1 MAMHYRR
8 HPPTNP
14 FTGRGLP
21 AASPYRQAEQDANAK
36 SHSSSISIMAKKA
49 ALIVLSFVMFYT
61 LFLGGDTS
69 TPEVSSQY
77 SGGYK
82 ERADA
87 SGSGNG
93 PVKLSVPEVKSEVS
107 YENESDPD
115 EKELSS
121 ETEPTEF
128 RGGKLD
134 EYSYKSD
141 GGSGSGSGDDH
152 QPTTTMATVDAESNN
167 MGDEYGKEN
176 SQDLS
181 EKRSSNDVGNYDY
194 NNADR
199 GVEKGDTSSVEF
211 GKDLDEKT
219 QLVNS
224 GHDEDN
230 KGSLDSDKLTE
241 YSAKHSED
249 ESESKTSF
257 LGDEESA
264 SKKYD
269 KDVGESHEKLS
280 EYAQQHSDED
290 ESSLTSKTYDSTS
303 KRDAD
308 EDGYHKELNESPKK
322 YDDEETNS
330 YRSKSKYDSD
340 THGEEKLN
348 EYARGSEDALN
359 SEKEYNPQSKYH
371 KDIDAVETSSE
382 PSEYTKTHD
391 KNSEDMLGSSKYRSS
406 IAESGEDHSE
416 SKYENGN
423 ADKLSEYAK
432 SDNENGE
439 EAVSPGKQHEPE
451 SQYGTSVDEVDTL
464 QKDQSESKYDR
475 HADEGDSSHKS
486 KSNYDEEPRSY
497 RKDEPSSEAL
507 LEMPIGDTE
516 KATDE
521 KTGDSTTH
529 KNVSGK
535 SASESGQ
542 ESYPEKLHSK
552 SEIIRGDNEEP
563 EPELV
568 RDSYEKSTGNS
579 EDGLKLENLSTKY
592 RDSIGGNAT
601 NDSGTTDVK
610 SYNRDESDKK
620 TSEYSIDERE
630 STKKSLEADVKN
642 YNRDESDQKTSDY
655 PSDESEY
662 TKKSPKAYETDK
674 NTIESETI
682 EKANQ
687 ETESASVE
695 SFERESKYDTSND
708 SKRSSMHEDSDKS
721 LEGGTGKLSSE
732 TEHADENK
740 LSGGEEGEESI
751 KPLDLSSVIE
761 SDSQSE
767 KVPKESAAEGA
778 DDKSSLLVEKS
789 DNETDNEKASYEKT
803 EDVQTTANDKPIV
816 VSKKGNA
823 SQIFDKI
830 KSEVESGSSKTEDTE
845 PIKSNSTTINDKGS
859 NENEIT
865 EKDESDAKSSGRTSG
880 ETDLNSKVVAGS
892 IRGAASNDEVKST
905 FVEDDG
911 EETSIGSGRLRG
923 SKLTVASDT
932 IETKESSNS
941 TSSQPEI
948 LGDEVEK
955 TPDTAVESDGL
966 SSVEKEVHE
975 DSSKSLSDKNGL
987 DENILDKTEA
997 ALIENDQH
1005 SEAKNSSAYVE
1016 SDAANEPNEKK
1027 SEMETASDVSKVS
1040 TSLPENEDQNKET
1053 NSEKVHEK
1061 TEDSAAPDELKKVET
1076 DRDQLNHEAVSDAD
1090 ERVESEGQAAS
1101 EKVHLERVES
1111 KEELD

>member
-1 MAMHYRR
+1 
-8 HPPTNP
+8 
-14 FTGRGLP
+14 
-21 AASPYRQAEQDANAK
+21 
-36 SHSSSISIMAKKA
+36 
-49 ALIVLSFVMFYT
+49 
-61 LFLGGDTS
+61 
-69 TPEVSSQY
+69 
-77 SGGYK
+77 
-82 ERADA
+82 
-87 SGSGNG
+87 
-93 PVKLSVPEVKSEVS
+93 
-107 YENESDPD
+107 
-115 EKELSS
+115 
-121 ETEPTEF
+121 
-128 RGGKLD
+128 LD
-134 EYSYKSD
+134 
-141 GGSGSGSGDDH
+141 
-152 QPTTTMATVDAESNN
+152 
-167 MGDEYGKEN
+167 
-176 SQDLS
+176 
-181 EKRSSNDVGNYDY
+181 
-194 NNADR
+194 
-199 GVEKGDTSSVEF
+199 
-211 GKDLDEKT
+211 
-219 QLVNS
+219 
-224 GHDEDN
+224 
-230 KGSLDSDKLTE
+230 
-241 YSAKHSED
+241 
-249 ESESKTSF
+249 
-257 LGDEESA
+257 
-264 SKKYD
+264 
-269 KDVGESHEKLS
+269 
-280 EYAQQHSDED
+280 
-290 ESSLTSKTYDSTS
+290 
-303 KRDAD
+303 
-308 EDGYHKELNESPKK
+308 ESPKK

-382 PSEYTKTHD
+382 PSKYTKTHD

-486 KSNYDEEPRSY
+486 KSNYDKEPRSY
-497 RKDEPSSEAL
+497 RKDEPSSEVL
-507 LEMPIGDTE
+507 LEMPIGETE

-620 TSEYSIDERE
+620 TSEYSIDESE

-655 PSDESEY
+655 PIDGREY

-721 LEGGTGKLSSE
+721 LEGGTVKLSSE

-767 KVPKESAAEGA
+767 KVPKESAAEA
-778 DDKSSLLVEKS
+778 DDKSSLVVEKS
-789 DNETDNEKASYEKT
+789 DNETDEEKASYEKT

-845 PIKSNSTTINDKGS
+845 PIKSNSTTFNDEGS

-1027 SEMETASDVSKVS
+1027 SEMETASDVSKAS

-1061 TEDSAAPDELKKVET
+1061 TEDSTAPDELKKVET
-1076 DRDQLNHEAVSDAD
+1076 DRNKSNHEAVSDAD
-1090 ERVESEGQAAS
+1090 ERVESEGQAAG

-1111 KEELD
+1111 KKELD